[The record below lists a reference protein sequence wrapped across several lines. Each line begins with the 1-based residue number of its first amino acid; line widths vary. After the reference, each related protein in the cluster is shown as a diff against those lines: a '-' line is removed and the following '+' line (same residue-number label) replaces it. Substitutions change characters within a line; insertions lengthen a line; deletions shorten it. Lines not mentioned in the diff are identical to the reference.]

1 MNKSPVKLQIMVKNK
16 FVADYQINASKKIVF
31 QYLSTASGLGEWFA
45 DDVRIDEDRNYIFN
59 FDNEDHHARLT
70 SLRTNLHVK
79 FDFFDP
85 KNPNESDH
93 SFIEFKLEENELTQ
107 SLFLKVIDYSNDYE
121 EDELEAI
128 WDGLISKLKAIKGG

>member
-1 MNKSPVKLQIMVKNK
+1 MKKSPIKYPVMVKNK

-31 QYLSTASGLGEWFA
+31 HYLSTASGLEEWFA
-45 DDVRIDEDRNYIFN
+45 DQVRIDEDKNYIFN
-59 FDNEDHHARLT
+59 FDNQDHHARLS
-70 SLRTNLHVK
+70 SLRSNLHVK

-85 KNPNESDH
+85 KSPNETDH

-121 EDELEAI
+121 EHELAAI
-128 WDGLISKLKAIKGG
+128 WEGLISKLKEIIGG